1 MDVIECI
8 YNRRSIRKFKADPV
22 PVEMINKLLETATLA
37 PSSSNSQPWSFVVI
51 QDVNLL
57 KEFSDRSK
65 AIFLEKTKDNAS
77 DPYGYRAKL
86 SKPDFN
92 IFYNASTLITIYA
105 NSKNKLALGDC
116 CLAAQN
122 LMIAA
127 NSLGLGSCW
136 IGFAE
141 PLLDSADLKKE
152 LGIPPTYY
160 AVSPMILGYP
170 AIIPTGYSRKA
181 PEILFWK

>member
-8 YNRRSIRKFKADPV
+8 YNRRSIRKFKPEPV
-22 PVEMINKLLETATLA
+22 PAEIINKLLETATLA

-51 QDVNLL
+51 QDIDLL
-57 KEFSDRSK
+57 KNFSDRSK
-65 AIFLEKTKDNAS
+65 SIYLEKMKDNTS
-77 DPYGYRAKL
+77 DPYGYKARL

-92 IFYNASTLITIYA
+92 IFYNAGTLIVIYA
-105 NSKNKLALGDC
+105 NSKSKLALGDC

-141 PLLDSADLKKE
+141 PLLDSTDFKVE
-152 LGIPPTYY
+152 LGIPQTAY
-160 AVSPMILGYP
+160 AVAPIILGYP
-170 AIIPTGYSRKA
+170 AITPSSYSRKP
-181 PEILFWK
+181 PEILLWK